1 MSISNYL
8 AVTANKEKLLIEVT
22 LPNGKLSLE
31 MTKIGCLFLSTWLK
45 CFTRA
50 FANSKS
56 WNGNFTMD
64 HFKVVH
70 GHVLVMN
77 GADANVRLDS
87 SSMKA
92 DMARLVQ
99 YILATFSRNNPNL
112 VSKFP
117 PYMENLI
124 TFLRSRRSPMLY
136 NADRL
141 FIETHVCCVESAARG
156 VLLAM
161 VQRKFKSLSLTRQ
174 EEWISA
180 MQSIDKDKSY
190 ASADNLSTAAVF
202 QDIITEAK
210 TRGQPYGSSKP
221 SIFRLMRDNFVH
233 GPSHRLVS

>member
-1 MSISNYL
+1 
-8 AVTANKEKLLIEVT
+8 
-22 LPNGKLSLE
+22 

-70 GHVLVMN
+70 GHVLVIT

-87 SSMKA
+87 ISMKA

-99 YILATFSRNNPNL
+99 YIRAIFYTNKSNL
-112 VSKFP
+112 ISKFP

-124 TFLRSRRSPMLY
+124 TFLESMGSPSLY

-156 VLLAM
+156 VLLVM
-161 VQRKFKSLSLTRQ
+161 VQRKFKSLSSTHQ
-174 EEWISA
+174 EDWKSA
-180 MQSIDKDKSY
+180 MQLIDQNKSY

-210 TRGQPYGSSKP
+210 SRGQSYGRSKP
-221 SIFRLMRDNFVH
+221 SIFRLMRDHFMH
-233 GPSHRLVS
+233 GPSHRFVS